1 MLLANELLI
10 FIPKYYIAAVALLAW
25 YFLAMAL
32 LPPRIMI
39 VSSLPLSVFCVHV
52 SSCGGLASKHG
63 FKQSFHSVDKLVNIY
78 FIYLFRSTINYEKHN
93 DHVIPSASS

>member
-39 VSSLPLSVFCVHV
+39 ISSLPLSVFCVHV
-52 SSCGGLASKHG
+52 SSYGGLASKHG
-63 FKQSFHSVDKLVNIY
+63 FKQSFHSVDKNLLLYILYIY
-78 FIYLFRSTINYEKHN
+78 SGVL
-93 DHVIPSASS
+93 